1 MIIFKNFISYI
12 KDLICKINYRFISL
26 SLFLS
31 LIPQRAY
38 AFDGSKNIFF
48 KMIEELGNDAFSG
61 VSLGTIKA
69 ILVITVLR
77 FLVEFT
83 KGGSKYR
90 FYDIAK
96 QCVAVILMIIIL
108 PYVPTILQRITNV
121 YIDVKLNGGM

>member
-1 MIIFKNFISYI
+1 MKNLKNFISPI
-12 KDLICKINYRFISL
+12 KNLSYKINYKFTSL

-31 LIPQRAY
+31 LIPQRVY
-38 AFDGSKNIFF
+38 ALDNPKNLFF
-48 KMIEELGNDAFSG
+48 KMMEELGDDAFSG

-83 KGGSKYR
+83 KGGSKYK

-96 QCVAVILMIIIL
+96 QCIAVILMIIVL
-108 PYVPTILQRITNV
+108 PYVPTILQRITNI
-121 YIDVKLNGGM
+121 YIDSKLNGGM

>member
-1 MIIFKNFISYI
+1 MKNLKNFISPI
-12 KDLICKINYRFISL
+12 KNLSYKINYKFISL

-31 LIPQRAY
+31 LIPQRVY
-38 AFDGSKNIFF
+38 ALDNPKNLFF
-48 KMIEELGNDAFSG
+48 KMMEELGDDAFSG

-83 KGGSKYR
+83 KGGSKYK

-96 QCVAVILMIIIL
+96 QCIAVILMIIVL
-108 PYVPTILQRITNV
+108 PYVPTILQRITNI
-121 YIDVKLNGGM
+121 YIDSKLNGGM

>member
-1 MIIFKNFISYI
+1 MKNLKNFISPI
-12 KDLICKINYRFISL
+12 KNLSYKINYKFISL

-31 LIPQRAY
+31 LTPQRVY
-38 AFDGSKNIFF
+38 ALDNPKNLFF
-48 KMIEELGNDAFSG
+48 KMMEELGNDAFSG

-83 KGGSKYR
+83 KGGSKYK

-96 QCVAVILMIIIL
+96 QCIAVILMIIVL
-108 PYVPTILQRITNV
+108 PYVPTILQRITNI
-121 YIDVKLNGGM
+121 YIDSKLNGGM